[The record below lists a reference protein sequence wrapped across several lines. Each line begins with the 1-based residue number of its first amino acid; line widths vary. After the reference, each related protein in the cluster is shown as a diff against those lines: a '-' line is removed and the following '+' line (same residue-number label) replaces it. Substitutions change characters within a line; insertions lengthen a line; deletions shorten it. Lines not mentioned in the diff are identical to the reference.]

1 MPKRA
6 SGNVKEKGG
15 TYEAFIPA
23 SWNHLKKRK
32 TLGTFPTHEDA
43 ENAIELFRT
52 TYVKDS
58 GVLNSETFVAPNKLH
73 RYTQESCRKSNG
85 LFDCRDCGK
94 EFENVKKRGGIR
106 CPECFSKF
114 ASSYTSTSSIT
125 EERRQRII
133 EAKRRYYQRVRGTSN
148 ARLTSAVTLCPHGRQ
163 RYFCKECSTTEQ
175 ILSRNIICHGCCDV
189 YLSTQRKRNKI
200 TVCAECDPR
209 VPQRTEKI
217 VVPLLLSQIVHP
229 VSAQDDTLFGGGEC
243 DASRRRPDLLWLY
256 TDRVVTLEID
266 EHSHRDR
273 TTSCELG
280 KMHDQFVA
288 WQALLGSVPVF
299 YIRFNPDEYDG
310 QRTLLD
316 DRVSAVAQ
324 RVNELLTMDVTG
336 YSSLV
341 PHVEFFYYHSNAQH
355 HIEGVRGAPDSFVL
369 LRR

>member
-23 SWNHLKKRK
+23 SWNHLKKRR

-43 ENAIELFRT
+43 QYAIELFREK
-52 TYVKDS
+52 YVTESD
-58 GVLNSETFVAPNKLH
+58 VLNSDDFLAPNKIT

-85 LFDCRDCGK
+85 QFECRDCGVDFK
-94 EFENVKKRGGIR
+94 DVRKKGGIR
-106 CPECFSKF
+106 CPECFSKY
-114 ASSYTSTSSIT
+114 ASSYTSTSSINNLS
-125 EERRQRII
+125 EERRQRIR
-133 EAKRRYYQRVRGTSN
+133 EAKRKYNQRVRGKSK
-148 ARLTSAVTLCPHGRQ
+148 ARLTCAVSLCPHGRQ

-189 YLSTQRKRNKI
+189 YLSKQRKRNKI

-229 VSAQDDTLFGGGEC
+229 ASAQDDTLFGGGEC
-243 DASRRRPDLLWLY
+243 DASRRRPDLLWLGH
-256 TDRVVTLEID
+256 DRVVTLEID

-280 KMHDQFVA
+280 KMH
-288 WQALLGSVPVF
+288 GS
-299 YIRFNPDEYDG
+299 DG
-310 QRTLLD
+310 D
-316 DRVSAVAQ
+316 
-324 RVNELLTMDVTG
+324 
-336 YSSLV
+336 
-341 PHVEFFYYHSNAQH
+341 
-355 HIEGVRGAPDSFVL
+355 
-369 LRR
+369 